1 MPLCGAQPEGKRLRR
16 QPLSIPE
23 ALLEKTLFTPVC
35 GEPVAL
41 SMQLPLD
48 GEGLLID
55 WVSRHTESGFA
66 IELDEASPAPERLAS
81 YVAGVVPVR
90 PEPNGSPDT

>member
-1 MPLCGAQPEGKRLRR
+1 MRGTTRR
-16 QPLSIPE
+16 EAASPSTSLDPE

-90 PEPNGSPDT
+90 PEPDGSPDT